1 MHCQLL
7 RRSVRGHILLQLIPL
22 VCDNIP
28 CGMGSQYG
36 TVVGNESAS
45 KWPWALGLGPKQ
57 ASAEITAKKS
67 AAEHFGHFLSKNDR
81 KSLKI
86 WPGRH
91 VQNLGVAFFLEKNAG
106 GSLPRS
112 TWVFCPA
119 KSRMACMAWLLGKD
133 QSWQNMV
140 LVLIGLHMAPN
151 GVLTGSL
158 SRKFRGG
165 SPDGHQIQP
174 SCQKLIEIF
183 RELGPVGSGF
193 CGFSGF
199 FAE

>member
-1 MHCQLL
+1 M
-7 RRSVRGHILLQLIPL
+7 S
-22 VCDNIP
+22 
-28 CGMGSQYG
+28 
-36 TVVGNESAS
+36 
-45 KWPWALGLGPKQ
+45 
-57 ASAEITAKKS
+57 
-67 AAEHFGHFLSKNDR
+67 
-81 KSLKI
+81 KI
-86 WPGRH
+86 WGLH
-91 VQNLGVAFFLEKNAG
+91 FSWKKTAG

-165 SPDGHQIQP
+165 SPDRHQIQP
-174 SCQKLIEIF
+174 SCQKWIEIF
-183 RELGPVGSGF
+183 RDLGRVGSGF
-193 CGFSGF
+193 SGFSGF
-199 FAE
+199 SRNDPNWSPRALEVFFGGLGVPGIIIWGSGGPKSL

>member
-1 MHCQLL
+1 M
-7 RRSVRGHILLQLIPL
+7 S
-22 VCDNIP
+22 
-28 CGMGSQYG
+28 
-36 TVVGNESAS
+36 
-45 KWPWALGLGPKQ
+45 
-57 ASAEITAKKS
+57 
-67 AAEHFGHFLSKNDR
+67 
-81 KSLKI
+81 KI
-86 WPGRH
+86 WGLH
-91 VQNLGVAFFLEKNAG
+91 FSWKKTAG

-165 SPDGHQIQP
+165 SPDRHQIQP
-174 SCQKLIEIF
+174 SCQTWIEIF
-183 RELGPVGSGF
+183 RDLGRVGSGF
-193 CGFSGF
+193 CGFPDFSRNEPNCPPGPWEYYLGVWGSLGLLF
-199 FAE
+199 GGLLG

>member
-1 MHCQLL
+1 MACNKIRFLKIRFVHGYSTEPGQV
-7 RRSVRGHILLQLIPL
+7 S
-22 VCDNIP
+22 
-28 CGMGSQYG
+28 S
-36 TVVGNESAS
+36 
-45 KWPWALGLGPKQ
+45 
-57 ASAEITAKKS
+57 EITAKNAAPEHVWSFFVKKIQKIVENFAWLACAKS
-67 AAEHFGHFLSKNDR
+67 RGYIF
-81 KSLKI
+81 
-86 WPGRH
+86 PGK
-91 VQNLGVAFFLEKNAG
+91 KNAG

-165 SPDGHQIQP
+165 SPDRHQIQP
-174 SCQKLIEIF
+174 SCQKWIEIF
-183 RELGPVGSGF
+183 RDLGRVGSGF

-199 FAE
+199 FSE

>member
-1 MHCQLL
+1 M
-7 RRSVRGHILLQLIPL
+7 S
-22 VCDNIP
+22 
-28 CGMGSQYG
+28 
-36 TVVGNESAS
+36 
-45 KWPWALGLGPKQ
+45 
-57 ASAEITAKKS
+57 
-67 AAEHFGHFLSKNDR
+67 
-81 KSLKI
+81 KI
-86 WPGRH
+86 WGLHFSR
-91 VQNLGVAFFLEKNAG
+91 KKTAG

-165 SPDGHQIQP
+165 SPDRHQIQP
-174 SCQKLIEIF
+174 SCQKWIEIF
-183 RELGPVGSGF
+183 RDLGRVGSGL

-199 FAE
+199 FSELSELVPPGPEGIIWGSGGPWDYYLGVSWGKKGSPQFPLNC

>member
-1 MHCQLL
+1 MGQYLRKLCENAAKTVRKLYGKCTRTVRKVYEYMWSPPKLPRKMRLRNILVIFLL
-7 RRSVRGHILLQLIPL
+7 
-22 VCDNIP
+22 
-28 CGMGSQYG
+28 
-36 TVVGNESAS
+36 
-45 KWPWALGLGPKQ
+45 
-57 ASAEITAKKS
+57 
-67 AAEHFGHFLSKNDR
+67 KNDQ

-91 VQNLGVAFFLEKNAG
+91 VQNLGVAFFLKKTAG

-165 SPDGHQIQP
+165 SPDRHQIQP
-174 SCQKLIEIF
+174 SCQKWIEIF
-183 RELGPVGSGF
+183 RDLGRVGSGF

-199 FAE
+199 FSE